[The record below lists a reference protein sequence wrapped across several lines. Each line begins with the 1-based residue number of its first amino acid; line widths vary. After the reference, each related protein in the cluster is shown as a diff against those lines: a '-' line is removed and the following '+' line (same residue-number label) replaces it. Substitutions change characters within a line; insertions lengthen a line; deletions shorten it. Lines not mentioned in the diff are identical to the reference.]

1 MVMLVDADSNKE
13 EDEETGTN
21 LLSFD
26 KYLLRAI
33 FQHILI
39 SIKSGVKGSSDVP
52 LDQIVANLK
61 LKVYKALQVSVLV
74 G

>member
-21 LLSFD
+21 LLIFD
-26 KYLLRAI
+26 KYLLRPI

-39 SIKSGVKGSSDVP
+39 SIKSGVKGNSDVP